1 MERLTEK
8 QEILHH
14 RLYVETPHLNGI
26 GYASVQLCG
35 AGLAGWASAW
45 LGLVCPGLL
54 AATHHDHNKYHEHR
68 EWDKAMVT

>member
-1 MERLTEK
+1 MERLPKKRKYCCTVSRY
-8 QEILHH
+8 I
-14 RLYVETPHLNGI
+14 PHLNWI

-68 EWDKAMVT
+68 EWDEAMVT